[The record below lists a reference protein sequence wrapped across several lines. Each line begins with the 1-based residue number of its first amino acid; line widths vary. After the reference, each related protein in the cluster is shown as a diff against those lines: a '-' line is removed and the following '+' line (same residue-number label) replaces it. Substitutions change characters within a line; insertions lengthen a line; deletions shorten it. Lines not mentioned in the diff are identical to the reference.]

1 MECITTPRARG
12 VGWAKMRPARPL
24 PADQTSVLDAV
35 GVEIV
40 AIISPV
46 SICMFLCVV
55 LVRLLRVDGDDATA
69 NIQGG
74 IASAAYNEEA
84 GDSTATKASG
94 ALLNS
99 LVFVAFITCA
109 TFGIFFL
116 FKHNC
121 TKLIWG
127 YLGFS
132 GLLIFGVLGAVI
144 GMEVLQKLNIALD
157 MITFTLWVWNFS
169 VVGVLVTFFWPA
181 PLVMKQGYLITIG
194 TIVAF
199 YFTRIPEWTTWTLL
213 VAMALYDVVAVL
225 APGGPL
231 RVLVELAQERN
242 EDIPA
247 LVYEARPV
255 TRETRRGMGGGIL
268 ESVMASASVGG
279 IDQSKSTG
287 GGSYGSLNVDMHG
300 VGVGGGEHSPLMREN
315 IVSGNESSGRAVN
328 PDYPF
333 SDERAF
339 ALPNAI
345 KLGLGDFIF
354 YSVLVGRAALYTL
367 FTSIACYFAIIQGL
381 MGTLLLLGFAKKTLP
396 ALPISIALGVVTYV
410 ACRFALEPVVQQ
422 MATRGLVF

>member
-1 MECITTPRARG
+1 MECFTTPRARG

-24 PADQTSVLDAV
+24 SADQTSVLDAV

-40 AIISPV
+40 AIVSPV

-55 LVRLLRVDGDDATA
+55 LVRLLRVDGDNATA

-157 MITFTLWVWNFS
+157 HLYVM
-169 VVGVLVTFFWPA
+169 GVELLRSRCVSDVLLASAAGDETRVPHHNRHDRCVLLHAHSRMDHVDVTRRHGA
-181 PLVMKQGYLITIG
+181 VRRRRG
-194 TIVAF
+194 AR
-199 YFTRIPEWTTWTLL
+199 TRRT
-213 VAMALYDVVAVL
+213 AAR
-225 APGGPL
+225 PGGA
-231 RVLVELAQERN
+231 RAGAKRGHSSAGVRSTAGDAGNAERN
-242 EDIPA
+242 GGRDFGIRHGERERRRYRPIELLE
-247 LVYEARPV
+247 LV
-255 TRETRRGMGGGIL
+255 
-268 ESVMASASVGG
+268 
-279 IDQSKSTG
+279 
-287 GGSYGSLNVDMHG
+287 
-300 VGVGGGEHSPLMREN
+300 
-315 IVSGNESSGRAVN
+315 
-328 PDYPF
+328 
-333 SDERAF
+333 
-339 ALPNAI
+339 
-345 KLGLGDFIF
+345 
-354 YSVLVGRAALYTL
+354 
-367 FTSIACYFAIIQGL
+367 
-381 MGTLLLLGFAKKTLP
+381 
-396 ALPISIALGVVTYV
+396 
-410 ACRFALEPVVQQ
+410 
-422 MATRGLVF
+422 

>member
-40 AIISPV
+40 AIVSPV

-181 PLVMKQGYLITIG
+181 PLVMKTSQ
-194 TIVAF
+194 
-199 YFTRIPEWTTWTLL
+199 PS
-213 VAMALYDVVAVL
+213 
-225 APGGPL
+225 
-231 RVLVELAQERN
+231 Q
-242 EDIPA
+242 PA
-247 LVYEARPV
+247 
-255 TRETRRGMGGGIL
+255 
-268 ESVMASASVGG
+268 
-279 IDQSKSTG
+279 
-287 GGSYGSLNVDMHG
+287 
-300 VGVGGGEHSPLMREN
+300 GGGE
-315 IVSGNESSGRAVN
+315 GG
-328 PDYPF
+328 
-333 SDERAF
+333 
-339 ALPNAI
+339 
-345 KLGLGDFIF
+345 
-354 YSVLVGRAALYTL
+354 
-367 FTSIACYFAIIQGL
+367 
-381 MGTLLLLGFAKKTLP
+381 
-396 ALPISIALGVVTYV
+396 
-410 ACRFALEPVVQQ
+410 
-422 MATRGLVF
+422 